1 MIHCSHRQGQQEI
14 RRLIFFKFV
23 MGKGP
28 VIRSGI
34 CLLCI
39 QVLAFFLF
47 VKMGIFLFFPFRPK
61 DACEAVELSILLL
74 SSPDPRYQL
83 IEVGAGAE
91 TSILRYRC
99 LVVKWIVQHS
109 RCYANLISPLR
120 RVSAPIAPYQLSHYL
135 PILKFAPTFDI

>member
-1 MIHCSHRQGQQEI
+1 MPN
-14 RRLIFFKFV
+14 FFNFV

-28 VIRSGI
+28 VIGSGI

-39 QVLAFFLF
+39 QVLAFFFLF
-47 VKMGIFLFFPFRPK
+47 VKMGIFLFFSFHPK

-91 TSILRYRC
+91 TSILQYRYF
-99 LVVKWIVQHS
+99 VVKWIVQQS
-109 RCYANLISPLR
+109 VLC
-120 RVSAPIAPYQLSHYL
+120 L
-135 PILKFAPTFDI
+135 PI